1 MRYWRLARLCADG
14 VCGCCCSM
22 ELRLVGRTG
31 VPPRRLLLSRIAF
44 ATTRLAILR
53 CISCESACC
62 LAISCA
68 TLYQR
73 SRLYPYASSASQPEL
88 GANPVSLRP
97 PNWPKGGPMGF
108 LDIPGLNIAQKS
120 GEKGWNPANG
130 VPFCARAYICRP
142 RPLGLAGWLC
152 DAGEY
157 VGRP

>member
-1 MRYWRLARLCADG
+1 MGGVERRTFILVIPPTGVSPGGSRVRYWRLARLCADG

-53 CISCESACC
+53 CTSCESACC

-73 SRLYPYASSASQPEL
+73 SRLYPYASSASIRYLRSHIESFIRLLPNALCSFVERDVSS
-88 GANPVSLRP
+88 PVVRD
-97 PNWPKGGPMGF
+97 WF
-108 LDIPGLNIAQKS
+108 
-120 GEKGWNPANG
+120 E
-130 VPFCARAYICRP
+130 
-142 RPLGLAGWLC
+142 
-152 DAGEY
+152 
-157 VGRP
+157 

>member
-73 SRLYPYASSASQPEL
+73 SRLYPYASSASIRYLRSHIESFIRLLPNALCSFVERDVSSPVVRDWHEL
-88 GANPVSLRP
+88 TRTVAHDLVSGAVAANRLSCGAA
-97 PNWPKGGPMGF
+97 KG
-108 LDIPGLNIAQKS
+108 
-120 GEKGWNPANG
+120 
-130 VPFCARAYICRP
+130 
-142 RPLGLAGWLC
+142 LGTCMYHAL
-152 DAGEY
+152 
-157 VGRP
+157 

>member
-1 MRYWRLARLCADG
+1 MLRADIGDDVDGLLAEFLASDTAIILVLEKMCQSLLHERKAVVLGHRRYA
-14 VCGCCCSM
+14 
-22 ELRLVGRTG
+22 
-31 VPPRRLLLSRIAF
+31 
-44 ATTRLAILR
+44 
-53 CISCESACC
+53 
-62 LAISCA
+62 
-68 TLYQR
+68 Q
-73 SRLYPYASSASQPEL
+73 SQPEL

-120 GEKGWNPANG
+120 GGKGWNPANG

-157 VGRP
+157 LGRP